1 MKKACNVSNKCVN
14 LPKILAVFV
23 YGFIKIHI
31 YFYPIYY
38 SN

>member
-14 LPKILAVFV
+14 LPKITAVLI
-23 YGFIKIHI
+23 YGFIQTFI
-31 YFYPIYY
+31 YLYPICN